1 MSQSTVVSLVPFSI
15 PCRKSGLLPFEY
27 LIPEYKGGPCAVLI
41 VENGSRSIYLDHDRG
56 SEGVI
61 VHSEEIANALV
72 ADYSVSQPGQDDD
85 GGPGLFWVKK
95 AHTAKEV
102 GEKFPQ
108 RIKNA
113 LEMQKRWWGTLVRLA
128 DDTWT
133 AGHKFSQI
141 GDLDRT
147 ACRELGLKR
156 DWLDD
161 SPDKITK
168 CLACTT
174 LISTEAVVCFACH
187 AVLKQEEYK
196 KIQFTGDPV
205 QAVNS

>member
-1 MSQSTVVSLVPFSI
+1 MSQVPFPV

-27 LIPEYKGGPCAVLI
+27 LIPACEKDGSCSVLV

-56 SEGVI
+56 HESVI
-61 VHSEEIANALV
+61 VHSEEIANSLV
-72 ADYSVSQPGQDDD
+72 ADYSISQPGQDDQ
-85 GGPGLFWVKK
+85 GGPALFWVKE
-95 AHTAKEV
+95 AFTAEEV
-102 GEKFPQ
+102 KKKFPNKL
-108 RIKNA
+108 KNA
-113 LEMQKRWWGTLVRLA
+113 AAKQKRWWGTLVRLA

-168 CLACTT
+168 CLACTQ
-174 LISTEAVVCFACH
+174 LISTEAIVCFACH
-187 AVLKQEEYK
+187 AVLKPEEYSK
-196 KIQFTGDPV
+196 LQFAGGPV
-205 QAVNS
+205 QTVNS